1 MEITTEMIKELREAT
16 GCGILDCRSALRD
29 ADGDFQKAGD
39 ILREK
44 GLAKAAKR
52 ANREASEGIV
62 ELYSH
67 AEGRMG
73 VMVEVNCE
81 TDFVGRSPDF
91 LNLAHELALQIA
103 AANPLYLTE
112 DEIPQE
118 ALDHEASIAAVRA
131 REDGKP
137 EQIIPKIVEG
147 YLKKYK
153 EETVLL
159 NQPYIR
165 DGSMSVQ
172 DLINEQVVKIG
183 EKVVVRRFVRWEL
196 GSASGADTEEDAE
209 EEA

>member
-1 MEITTEMIKELREAT
+1 MEITTEMIKELRDAT
-16 GCGILDCRSALRD
+16 GCGILDCRAALRD
-29 ADGDFQKAGD
+29 ADGDFDKAND

-52 ANREASEGIV
+52 AGKEASEGIIEV
-62 ELYSH
+62 YTH
-67 AEGRMG
+67 GEGRMA

-112 DEIPQE
+112 DEIPQA
-118 ALDHEASIAAVRA
+118 ALDHESAIAAARA
-131 REDGKP
+131 KEEGKP
-137 EQIIPKIVEG
+137 EKIVPMIVEG

-153 EETVLL
+153 EETVLMD
-159 NQPYIR
+159 QAYVR
-165 DGSMSVQ
+165 DGSLTVQ
-172 DLINEQVVKIG
+172 DLINEQVVKLG
-183 EKVVVRRFVRWEL
+183 EKIVVRRFVRWEL
-196 GSASGADTEEDAE
+196 GAESGVDEDSE

>member
-16 GCGILDCRSALRD
+16 GCGVLDCRAALRD
-29 ADGDFQKAGD
+29 ADGNFDKATD

-52 ANREASEGIV
+52 ASREASEGVIEV
-62 ELYSH
+62 YTH
-67 AEGRMG
+67 GEGRLA

-112 DEIPQE
+112 EDIPQS
-118 ALDHEASIAAVRA
+118 ALDHEGQIAEARA
-131 REDGKP
+131 KEEGKP
-137 EQIIPKIVEG
+137 EKIVPMIVEG

-153 EETVLL
+153 EETVLM
-159 NQPYIR
+159 NQAYVR
-165 DGSMSVQ
+165 DGSKT
-172 DLINEQVVKIG
+172 VKGMIDELVAKMG
-183 EKVVVRRFVRWEL
+183 EKIVVRRFTRWEL
-196 GSASGADTEEDAE
+196 GAESGVEDQNE